1 MIFIV
6 VINTFICTS
15 ILNTEIYIL
24 GKEKVRIETKEFG
37 KEIKNLLGI
46 SFRKKRIIFE
56 KPQS

>member
-37 KEIKNLLGI
+37 KEIKNPLGI